1 MIVTLTPNPSI
12 DRTIALSERLERGGL
27 IRSTASHDDAG
38 GKGVNV
44 ARVVRKAGLLAVAVL
59 PGDHD
64 DPLLDKLREL
74 QVTHRAIP
82 TGNPSRINLTLAEP
96 NGTTTKINA
105 PGHGIEPQHLAQ
117 LIVEVARE
125 AAGARWAVLSGS
137 LPPGVDPG
145 WYVEVIDAIADSGLR
160 IALDTSGAPLE
171 AAVDRAADHLDLI
184 KPNSEELSDLV
195 GVPVEAIES
204 DFDAARSAIRPLL
217 DRGIARVL
225 LTLGGAGALLASADG
240 AWFAPAPVV
249 QARSTVGA
257 GDSALA
263 GYLVGDLQGFDEPK
277 RLALAVAYGSAAASL
292 PGSRMPGPRDLP
304 PLTEVRQLSDIP
316 TH

>member
-27 IRSTASHDDAG
+27 IRSTDAHDDAG

-64 DPLLDKLREL
+64 DPLLSKLREL
-74 QVTHRAIP
+74 QVTHRAVP

-96 NGTTTKINA
+96 DGTTTKINA
-105 PGHGIEPQHLAQ
+105 PGHSIDPQHLAQ
-117 LIVEVARE
+117 MITEVARE
-125 AAGARWAVLSGS
+125 AVGARWAVLSGS

-145 WYVEVIDAIADSGLR
+145 WYVEVIDAIKDSGLR
-160 IALDTSGAPLE
+160 IALDTSGAPLH
-171 AAVDRAADHLDLI
+171 AAVDNVAEHLDLI
-184 KPNSEELSDLV
+184 KPNSEELSELV
-195 GVPVEAIES
+195 GAPVADIEA
-204 DFDAARSAIRPLL
+204 DLGTARGAIQPLL
-217 DRGIARVL
+217 DRGIGKVL
-225 LTLGGAGALLASADG
+225 LTLGSTGAMLASADG
-240 AWFAPAPVV
+240 TWFAPAPTV

-263 GYLVGDLQGFDEPK
+263 GYLVGDLSDFDEPK

-292 PGSRMPGPRDLP
+292 PGSRMPEPADLP
-304 PLTEVRQLSDIP
+304 PLPEVRALS
-316 TH
+316 T